1 MVKSKYLILFLRS
14 IVDLLEAWSCSL
26 SSCWIAP
33 CIFLRGYTSL
43 LARPYRHSLFI
54 SLMHI
59 FVSTNIKSPKN
70 RAFPYSCSLCNT
82 YIISTVLEICK
93 IWRQFVICSPSDL
106 RWTALSLSNQWA
118 ICVRMAL
125 LLLGG
130 ICWIVPIFQNY
141 WRWWN
146 IYF

>member
-1 MVKSKYLILFLRS
+1 MRICREKILTQKKFFHSKKKY
-14 IVDLLEAWSCSL
+14 
-26 SSCWIAP
+26 
-33 CIFLRGYTSL
+33 
-43 LARPYRHSLFI
+43 
-54 SLMHI
+54 
-59 FVSTNIKSPKN
+59 KN
-70 RAFPYSCSLCNT
+70 RWKCPNPKFSTQIPPPWTNFFGVKLFPPDILMYRPSWISCYMKIGWFFNLGPHPNT